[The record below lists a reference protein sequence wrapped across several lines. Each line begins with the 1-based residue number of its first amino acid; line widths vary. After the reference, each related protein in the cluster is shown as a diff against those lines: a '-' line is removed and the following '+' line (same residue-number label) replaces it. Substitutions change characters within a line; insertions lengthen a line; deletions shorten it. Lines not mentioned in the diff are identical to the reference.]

1 LGVQLFHFFSQET
14 LMATK
19 TKKAAKKPAKKA
31 AKKPAKKK

>member
-1 LGVQLFHFFSQET
+1 LGRRERKEVT

-19 TKKAAKKPAKKA
+19 KPEKKA